1 MREFTPKEKE
11 LLKKFVSLKKRGQL
25 DELQVAT
32 FLKVEL
38 DCFAL
43 KWQTTPKVQLSIYAK
58 PNTLREEQKITQNY
72 FRISDFIYFIKELC
86 SYNFIEI
93 QSFPT
98 ENKTESEDNSPM
110 LFDRDKYEYNADSD
124 EFWTKPENTEVLGSK
139 YSMTALVGVKN
150 KSIFYLD
157 IVHVL
162 NKYCGIIYP
171 LPLLVDFVENNF
183 KTIEQRQ
190 FEEELQTAKDTLEE
204 TKKSLKKTQWA
215 LFASWGSF
223 VVALVALILTLI
235 IPQEIDDKQINSITT
250 AIKEQKTVTIDSV
263 KALPADTFN
272 VNVIQPKVK
281 PAPKPKQE
289 PLKQP
294 LPNNWYVRTATNNGD

>member
-11 LLKKFVSLKKRGQL
+11 LLKKFVSLKKQGRL

-43 KWQTTPKVQLSIYAK
+43 KWQTMPKVQLSIYAN
-58 PNTLREEQKITQNY
+58 PNTFREEKKVTQNY
-72 FRISDFIYFIKELC
+72 FKISDFIYFIKELC

-93 QSFPT
+93 QGFPT
-98 ENKTESEDNSPM
+98 ENKTETDDNSSM

-124 EFWTKPENTEVLGSK
+124 QFWTKPENTEVLGSK

-171 LPLLVDFVENNF
+171 LPLLVDFVENDF
-183 KTIEQRQ
+183 KTLEQRN
-190 FEEELQTAKDTLEE
+190 FEEQLDEA
-204 TKKSLKKTQWA
+204 KKSLITSQKGLKISQW
-215 LFASWGSF
+215 SF
-223 VVALVALILTLI
+223 IVEILTLLGTI
-235 IPQEIDDKQINSITT
+235 GFGVWQKCTQQEINSKQINSIIT

-272 VNVIQPKVK
+272 VNIIQPKAK
-281 PAPKPKQE
+281 PAPKPKQN

-294 LPNNWYVRTATNNGD
+294 LPNN